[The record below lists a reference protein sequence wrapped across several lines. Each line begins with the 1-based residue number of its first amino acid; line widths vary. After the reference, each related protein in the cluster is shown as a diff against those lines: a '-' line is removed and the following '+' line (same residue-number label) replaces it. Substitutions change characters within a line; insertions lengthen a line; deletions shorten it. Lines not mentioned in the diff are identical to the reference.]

1 MRVYLKSMTRISKMC
16 LCFLRDPRKF
26 SHSWLGTTLLK
37 AIPHKCFSPF
47 YQNYMIHLF
56 LQWKFHFWRHVL
68 LSISHKAFQKWHF
81 SRLSCSAG
89 TPIRPL
95 QPCFGWALESLHR
108 KLGSEWRRGLKVV
121 LLSFQKMFS

>member
-1 MRVYLKSMTRISKMC
+1 MTRISKMC

-89 TPIRPL
+89 TPHQAPPTL
-95 QPCFGWALESLHR
+95 LW
-108 KLGSEWRRGLKVV
+108 LGSGVPAQEVGEWMEERLKSGVIIISKNV
-121 LLSFQKMFS
+121 FLGIFKL